1 MTTGY
6 VKPFDGQ
13 NNLQR
18 QELAKYFNR
27 IGRGI
32 NCRMDVPILVMSDV
46 RWAAKVFSELGKTLT
61 HLGWEDER
69 SDIYRIL
76 AARHAMESARS
87 ELAQVNQKV
96 EAVKA
101 WRKAQ
106 DRRK

>member
-1 MTTGY
+1 MTDY
-6 VKPFDGQ
+6 VKPFDGE
-13 NNLQR
+13 NNLNR
-18 QELAKYFNR
+18 QQLAMYFNR

-61 HLGWEDER
+61 QLGWEDER

-76 AARHAMESARS
+76 SARHAMEAARFQ
-87 ELAQVNQKV
+87 LAQVNQKK

-101 WRKAQ
+101 WKKAQ
-106 DRRK
+106 DRRR